1 MGVRVSTVGADS
13 LADTPALKRL
23 VLRRR
28 SSAAKERKERKADKS
43 LSLCSLCSFA
53 AGNRIG
59 RVRSAIA
66 VCGRKPLERSRA
78 GVGGFRGRDISGSP
92 IRSVSGSICVPS

>member
-28 SSAAKERKERKADKS
+28 SSAAKERKEREAGMS
-43 LSLCSLCSFA
+43 LLCGPCVLSRLE
-53 AGNRIG
+53 IG
-59 RVRSAIA
+59 SEGYGRQLRSAEENLWSVA
-66 VCGRKPLERSRA
+66 ELGLGAFEA
-78 GVGGFRGRDISGSP
+78 GIVGSP